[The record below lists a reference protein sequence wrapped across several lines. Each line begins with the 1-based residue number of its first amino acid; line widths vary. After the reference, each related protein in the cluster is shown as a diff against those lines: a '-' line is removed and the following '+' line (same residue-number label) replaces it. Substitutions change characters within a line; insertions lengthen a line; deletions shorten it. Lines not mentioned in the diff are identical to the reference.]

1 VEVFTYRP
9 TNGTKENGIG
19 VLCGVQSFVGQ
30 GGSGS
35 IDRCLQGSRQQ
46 LAKEMPAQDGVTYTT
61 KQLILEV
68 EGSVVTAIL
77 NDTEDLAF
85 DGTLLA
91 VVIICDETRQ
101 SVSPSTATSAVCSP

>member
-77 NDTEDLAF
+77 NDTEDL
-85 DGTLLA
+85 DCLGGHLRTT
-91 VVIICDETRQ
+91 VV
-101 SVSPSTATSAVCSP
+101 TSKNDNVI